1 MSTPAQAPASIA
13 QSTLAQVLNG
23 GRVAELEPIE
33 KAKRLAAFA
42 AVDNHVKPEH
52 KVSRG
57 LLLIGG
63 LRSMPLLNH
72 LDSPRFCFPLVRLTI
87 DYVIQLL

>member
-1 MSTPAQAPASIA
+1 MSIPAHAPASAA

-23 GRVAELEPIE
+23 GRVEELEPVE

-57 LLLIGG
+57 RLLI
-63 LRSMPLLNH
+63 M
-72 LDSPRFCFPLVRLTI
+72 
-87 DYVIQLL
+87 IQSIPSLKLP

>member
-1 MSTPAQAPASIA
+1 MSTPVQAPASIA

-52 KVSRG
+52 KVSLR
-57 LLLIGG
+57 LLLITVSG
-63 LRSMPLLNH
+63 H
-72 LDSPRFCFPLVRLTI
+72 FCN
-87 DYVIQLL
+87 